1 MSNTSVVREFLTTR
15 RGKVTPQAAG
25 LPLGGR

>member
-1 MSNTSVVREFLTTR
+1 MSNASEVREFLTTR
-15 RGKVTPQAAG
+15 RAKVTPQPAG

>member
-1 MSNTSVVREFLTTR
+1 MSDASEVRAFLTTR
-15 RGKVTPQAAG
+15 QATATPQAAG